1 MWKRGTLKT
10 LRHRWRNLKTQIN
23 GKIFWAHEWEEL
35 VMLKCPFYPKQ
46 YAHSIQFPS
55 KFQGIFCQKLR
66 KTILTFARNHKG
78 PQTAKRI
85 LGKENSSWRKLTHW
99 LETTLRRYRNH
110 TLETAQRETH
120 GPEEQRSRERIAVLV
135 SWGHLEEFLT
145 VGTQSV
151 HLFPPW

>member
-55 KFQGIFCQKLR
+55 KFQWIFSQKLN
-66 KTILTFARNHKG
+66 KQSWHLHGTIKG
-78 PQTAKRI
+78 PQTARRI
-85 LGKENSSWRKLTHW
+85 LRKDNSSWRKLTHW
-99 LETTLRRYRNH
+99 LETTLWRYRNH
-110 TLETAQRETH
+110 TLEMAQREAH
-120 GPEEQRSRERIAVLV
+120 GPEEQRPRKRIAVLV